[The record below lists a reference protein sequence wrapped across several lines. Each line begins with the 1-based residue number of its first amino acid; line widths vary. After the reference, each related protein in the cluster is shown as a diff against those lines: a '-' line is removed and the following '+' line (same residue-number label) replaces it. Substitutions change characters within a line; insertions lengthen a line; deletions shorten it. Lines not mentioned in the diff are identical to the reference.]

1 MDTIY
6 YHLNAKKV
14 KVSGGADLVT
24 YIPDGV
30 AISAGE
36 GPRGEVLDFAACR
49 QRLETRNAWKDLTAA
64 VRETADLA
72 GENPAEDQPMVEAAA
87 PRVRRSHGGDW
98 LELCASAA
106 ILLVSLA
113 AVWAFLHL
121 I

>member
-24 YIPDGV
+24 YIPESV
-30 AISAGE
+30 AAPAGE

-49 QRLETRNAWKDLTAA
+49 QRLETRNAWKDLADTARDLPLPEEPLEEDAPVAEA
-64 VRETADLA
+64 VL
-72 GENPAEDQPMVEAAA
+72 
-87 PRVRRSHGGDW
+87 PRTRRSHGGDW
-98 LELCASAA
+98 LELCTSAA

-113 AVWAFLHL
+113 AVWAFLH

>member
-24 YIPDGV
+24 YIPEGL
-30 AISAGE
+30 SAPAGDS
-36 GPRGEVLDFAACR
+36 PRGEVLDFAACR
-49 QRLETRNAWKDLTAA
+49 QRLETKSAWKDLTAIA
-64 VRETADLA
+64 RDTALPETDPGDLPTP
-72 GENPAEDQPMVEAAA
+72 ETAA
-87 PRVRRSHGGDW
+87 PRARRSHGGDW

-113 AVWAFLHL
+113 AVWSFLRL